1 MITRI
6 GTITETVAM
15 LSEVLQTSCELI
27 SFLMMITVYLIL
39 ITNINWSH
47 WLELQSISIVR
58 TYTGNL
64 QWAISSPTGWHR
76 QVREADELRSNESSR
91 SE

>member
-1 MITRI
+1 M
-6 GTITETVAM
+6 GKGK
-15 LSEVLQTSCELI
+15 L
-27 SFLMMITVYLIL
+27 MITVYLIL